1 MRSTQDTAIDDRMA
15 CKYQPQIELL
25 LGTESGTVAC
35 YDPQLKDKGVVVKY
49 NNVQEIKK
57 KRKVDHVRWFE
68 SMHENQNSNKF
79 IVVFEDGTFYV
90 FFRDLNYPD
99 NRN

>member
-1 MRSTQDTAIDDRMA
+1 M
-15 CKYQPQIELL
+15 
-25 LGTESGTVAC
+25 
-35 YDPQLKDKGVVVKY
+35 
-49 NNVQEIKK
+49 QEIKK

-99 NRN
+99 NRNS